1 MGMYNV
7 QLDPDDKRST
17 MIALQEAY
25 LDFYSKSLQSSNKG
39 GVVFSKRL
47 HEEQKEHNE
56 IFQKVIKEGKLD
68 LAMNPIRFKETIDMT
83 CSYKKFDCDKKDEA
97 DKFFDKIVDPGS
109 DNDSKK
115 EDDLDD
121 DEDSKLKSNIL
132 SKMHTKH
139 PKELIDDDDDT
150 KNYVKLDD
158 DNNTK
163 KEPKVNNDESGKLDL
178 GDGPKLKK

>member
-7 QLDPDDKRST
+7 QMDPDDKRST

-83 CSYKKFDCDKKDEA
+83 CSYKKFDCDKKDDA

-109 DNDSKK
+109 DDDKK
-115 EDDLDD
+115 SSDKDELDD
-121 DEDSKLKSNIL
+121 DEDTKAKSSL
-132 SKMHTKH
+132 
-139 PKELIDDDDDT
+139 L
-150 KNYVKLDD
+150 
-158 DNNTK
+158 
-163 KEPKVNNDESGKLDL
+163 
-178 GDGPKLKK
+178 